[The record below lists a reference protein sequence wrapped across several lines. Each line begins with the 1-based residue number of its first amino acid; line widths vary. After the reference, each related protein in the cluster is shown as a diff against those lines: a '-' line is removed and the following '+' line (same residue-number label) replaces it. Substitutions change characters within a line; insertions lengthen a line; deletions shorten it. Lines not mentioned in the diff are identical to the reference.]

1 MYYSQSYCS
10 IILHVPTKIEYLDTA
25 VVMAVKMIL
34 FSKKHHKIETVK

>member
-1 MYYSQSYCS
+1 MYYNQSYCS
-10 IILHVPTKIEYLDTA
+10 IILHVPTKIES